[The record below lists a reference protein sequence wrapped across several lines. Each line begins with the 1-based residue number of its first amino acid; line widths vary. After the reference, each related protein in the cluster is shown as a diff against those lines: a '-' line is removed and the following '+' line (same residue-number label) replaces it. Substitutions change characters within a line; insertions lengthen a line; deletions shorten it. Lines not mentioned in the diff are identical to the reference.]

1 RVHRDD
7 LVQRLAPCELIQLRH
22 EQAFIDGGGDV
33 LRCVRE
39 QMMSQEGRKLGSN
52 TASGGY
58 EARPSPYLPCSSY
71 HYHPHSAFSRSRS
84 CRPAPSR
91 PRAHAG
97 APMPSCFSNECESH
111 EILGSQIER
120 RVVGKLFISS
130 SSWPLPPF
138 MAVTAMMKARG
149 GRQRC
154 LRSRRRRGILRSHP
168 HPHPH
173 PSPVPRLRLC
183 AHLAPQREYL
193 RVHRIH
199 NLVPPPAHPIAET
212 KTGARVG
219 QVARNREVLRNYQRA
234 TKTVQNR
241 VASEEARDGR

>member
-1 RVHRDD
+1 MRRVHRDD

-39 QMMSQEGRKLGSN
+39 QMMSQEGRKLGSC
-52 TASGGY
+52 
-58 EARPSPYLPCSSY
+58 ARKNCS
-71 HYHPHSAFSRSRS
+71 FSRSRS

-97 APMPSCFSNECESH
+97 TPMPSCFSNECESH

-120 RVVGKLFISS
+120 RVSS
-130 SSWPLPPF
+130 MPPF

-154 LRSRRRRGILRSHP
+154 LRSHPHP